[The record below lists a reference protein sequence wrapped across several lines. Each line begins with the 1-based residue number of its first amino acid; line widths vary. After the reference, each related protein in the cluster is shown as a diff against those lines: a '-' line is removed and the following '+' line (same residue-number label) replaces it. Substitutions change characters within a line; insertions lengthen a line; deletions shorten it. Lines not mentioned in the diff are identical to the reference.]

1 MIQRLSFIL
10 NSCDAK
16 NRGGDPLKPC
26 AVFALL
32 FFALL
37 VLTSPLFAQEQEPA
51 RLLHEADRLA
61 WLNNWDKAGPL
72 YERAETLFS
81 QNGNARKMLV
91 AKNGRV
97 QASMQTRFFPD
108 LSRELARDMKNPIIQ
123 SDPGLKLRWLVA
135 KAEVDIEI
143 DPPAAQRGWEEVRA
157 IASRMGDKAWE
168 ARAQGKLGYI
178 AFFQGDIYQ
187 TQELMREALL
197 TAQSLGDVGA
207 QIWYATTIGN
217 GLGEL
222 GLHDQA
228 LRFLDEAFKIAESN
242 PDAGFPYRAL
252 TGKARALAELK
263 NRGEAR
269 KLLEQGLKELRAARR
284 PLDES
289 WFLIVLARLSA
300 AENNLPL
307 AIAYLETTRNL
318 CIEGGFHH
326 TLAWSMFE
334 LAKVY
339 RDNGN
344 LQRAEERAN
353 LAMTAMRQVQDK
365 YHLPQHLALLAELVA
380 KRGRFRE
387 ADELLE
393 QAADATEAMLANVP
407 STFSKTS
414 LIATMS
420 AIYVGHFVL
429 AVEYLKD
436 KPRAFEILERARGR
450 AAADIIRSHSLKPP
464 NPDEKTRALERQI
477 SQIQTSLQFTNLNN
491 KNERN
496 TLLDQLWRRKEE
508 LNSIPEPR
516 TRFQELT
523 IHSRPVTLEELRQ
536 VMRPDEVLLEYIL
549 SEPASYC
556 IVITKKSFEI
566 LALAG
571 RRKIEA
577 LVDSYLSEGRGLK
590 PGNDEAR
597 HLYSLLL
604 RPALSGQA
612 QTKRLT
618 IVPDGKL
625 HLLPFDSLIDSKGR
639 YVLETH
645 TVSVAPSATVYHLL
659 NTIQKTE
666 EADLPFLGIG
676 GVPYGQDAAAPPKQ
690 TSSLGSTRGLSEL
703 DFSRLPN
710 LPGSGEEIEA
720 VARIAGNQSVT
731 LTGTSATK
739 AAFVSQDISRYKV
752 VHLAV
757 HALSDTTFP
766 DRSSLILWKDPN
778 SDMDGLLQE
787 RDIRYLKLNAD
798 LVVLSACDIGMGRLQ
813 GQEGMV
819 NLVRAFFY
827 AGARTVVASL
837 WETGDITTKILM
849 TGFYSHLVAGKDK
862 AEALRLAKL
871 DILKKFGSTA
881 PVFHW
886 AGFLAFGEGGSAVQL
901 QDERGSQRTAQI
913 R

>member
-1 MIQRLSFIL
+1 MTLRSVRNGLKRPPRLISAPRNL
-10 NSCDAK
+10 LC
-16 NRGGDPLKPC
+16 
-26 AVFALL
+26 FALL
-32 FFALL
+32 LL
-37 VLTSPLFAQEQEPA
+37 SVPVSAQEQDPN
-51 RLLHEADRLA
+51 RLLDEAERLA
-61 WLNNWDKAGPL
+61 WMNNWDKAGPL
-72 YERAETLFS
+72 FERAETLFS
-81 QNGNARKMLV
+81 QSGNARKLLL
-91 AKNGRV
+91 ARIGRI
-97 QASMQTRFFPD
+97 QASMQTGFLPD
-108 LSRELARDMKNPIIQ
+108 LSRELASDLENPAIQ
-123 SDPGLKLRWLVA
+123 SDSSLKLRWLVA

-157 IASRMGDKAWE
+157 LATQLGDKAWE

-222 GLHDQA
+222 ELHDQA
-228 LRFLDEAFKIAESN
+228 LKFLDEAFKLAEAN

-263 NRGEAR
+263 NRAEAR
-269 KLLEQGLKELRAARR
+269 KLLEQGLKELRSAKRH
-284 PLDES
+284 LDEG
-289 WFLIVLARLSA
+289 WFQILLARLSA

-344 LQRAEERAN
+344 LQKAEERAK

-450 AAADIIRSHSLKPP
+450 AAADIIRSHSVKPP
-464 NPDEKTRALERQI
+464 NANARTRALEKQI

-491 KNERN
+491 KNDRE
-496 TLLDQLWRRKEE
+496 TLLDQLWRVKEE

-523 IHSRPVTLEELRQ
+523 IYSRTVTLEELHQ
-536 VMRPDEVLLEYIL
+536 VLRPDEVLLEYVL
-549 SEPASYC
+549 SEPSSYC
-556 IVITKKSFEI
+556 IVIARNTFDI
-566 LALAG
+566 LPLAG
-571 RRKIEA
+571 RSKIEA
-577 LVDSYLSEGRGLK
+577 LVDGYLSDVRALK
-590 PGNDEAR
+590 SSTGKAR
-597 HLYSLLL
+597 QLYSLLL
-604 RPALSGQA
+604 RPALGSLA
-612 QTKRLT
+612 QSKRLT
-618 IVPDGKL
+618 IIPDGKL
-625 HLLPFDSLIDSKGR
+625 HLLPFDSLVDAKGK

-645 TVSVAPSATVYHLL
+645 TLSVAPSATVYHLL
-659 NTIQKTE
+659 NSIQRTE
-666 EADLPFLGIG
+666 QADLTFLGIG
-676 GVPYGQDAAAPPKQ
+676 GVPYGQDKGTLPKE
-690 TSSLGSTRGLSEL
+690 TSSLGATRGLSEM
-703 DFSRLPN
+703 DFSRLPF
-710 LPGSGEEIEA
+710 LPGSAEEIEA
-720 VARIAGNQSVT
+720 VASIAGSRSVT
-731 LTGTSATK
+731 LTGASGTK
-739 AAFVSQDISRYKV
+739 AAFLSQDISRFKIL
-752 VHLAV
+752 HFAV
-757 HALSDTTFP
+757 HAISDTTFP
-766 DRSSLILWKDPN
+766 DRSSLVLWRDPD
-778 SDMDGLLQE
+778 SDADGLLQE
-787 RDIRYLKLNAD
+787 RDIRYLNLNAD
-798 LVVLSACDIGMGRLQ
+798 LVVLSACDIGSGPLQ

-837 WETGDITTKILM
+837 WETGDLPTKALM
-849 TGFYSHLVAGKDK
+849 TAFYGHLVSGKEK

-871 DILKKFGSTA
+871 DVLKQFGRSA
-881 PVFHW
+881 PVLYW
-886 AGFLAFGEGGSAVQL
+886 AGFLSFGQSGSAV
-901 QDERGSQRTAQI
+901 DFPAGPASK
-913 R
+913 

>member
-1 MIQRLSFIL
+1 MTSELANDLSSVR
-10 NSCDAK
+10 NA
-16 NRGGDPLKPC
+16 LKPPDKLSS
-26 AVFALL
+26 ALRNL
-32 FFALL
+32 LCFSLL
-37 VLTSPLFAQEQEPA
+37 VFPVPLSAQEQDPD
-51 RLLHEADRLA
+51 RLLNEAERLA

-72 YERAETLFS
+72 YERAETLFTQS
-81 QNGNARKMLV
+81 GNTRKLLL
-91 AKNGRV
+91 AKIGRI
-97 QASMQTRFFPD
+97 QATMQSRFLPD
-108 LSRELARDMKNPIIQ
+108 LSRELTRDLENPTIQ
-123 SDPGLKLRWLVA
+123 SDPSLKLRWLVA

-143 DPPAAQRGWEEVRA
+143 DPPAAQLEWEEVRA
-157 IASRMGDKAWE
+157 IATELGDKAWE

-228 LRFLDEAFKIAESN
+228 LKFLDEAFKIAEAN
-242 PDAGFPYRAL
+242 PDAGFSYRAL

-263 NRGEAR
+263 NRAEAR
-269 KLLEQGLKELRAARR
+269 RILEQGLKELRSEKRH
-284 PLDES
+284 LDEG
-289 WFLIVLARLSA
+289 WFLILLARLSA

-307 AIAYLETTRNL
+307 AISYLETTRNL

-344 LQRAEERAN
+344 LQKAENRAK
-353 LAMTAMRQVQDK
+353 LALTAMRQVQDK

-407 STFSKTS
+407 STFSKTA

-429 AVEYLKD
+429 AAEYLRD

-450 AAADIIRSHSLKPP
+450 AAADIIRSHSLKPS
-464 NPDEKTRALERQI
+464 NPDERTRALEKQI
-477 SQIQTSLQFTNLNN
+477 SQIQTSLQFTNLTN
-491 KNERN
+491 KNDREA
-496 TLLDQLWRRKEE
+496 LLDQLWRVKEE

-523 IHSRPVTLEELRQ
+523 IHGRPVTLEDSRQ
-536 VMRPDEVLLEYIL
+536 VLRPDEVLLEFVL

-556 IVITKKSFEI
+556 IAVAKKSFDI
-566 LALAG
+566 LPLAG

-577 LVDSYLSEGRGLK
+577 LVDGYLSDVRALRLSTDK
-590 PGNDEAR
+590 AR
-597 HLYSLLL
+597 QLYSLLL
-604 RPALSGQA
+604 RPALGSQA
-612 QTKRLT
+612 QSKRLT
-618 IVPDGKL
+618 IIPDGKL
-625 HLLPFDSLIDSKGR
+625 HLLPFDSLVDAKGR

-645 TVSVAPSATVYHLL
+645 TLSVAPSATVYHLL
-659 NTIQKTE
+659 NTIQKIE
-666 EADLPFLGIG
+666 QADLPFLGIG
-676 GVPYGQDAAAPPKQ
+676 GVPYGQDSGMLAKQ
-690 TSSLGSTRGLSEL
+690 TSSLGATRGLSEL
-703 DFSRLPN
+703 DFSRLPF
-710 LPGSGEEIEA
+710 LPGSAEEIEA
-720 VARIAGNQSVT
+720 VARIAGGHTVA
-731 LTGTSATK
+731 LTGARATK
-739 AAFVSQDISRYKV
+739 AAFLSQELSRFKIL
-752 VHLAV
+752 HFAV

-766 DRSSLILWKDPN
+766 DRSSLVLWRDPKSN
-778 SDMDGLLQE
+778 MDGLLQE

-798 LVVLSACDIGMGRLQ
+798 LVVLSACDIGAGRLQ

-837 WETGDITTKILM
+837 WETGDLATKALM
-849 TGFYSHLVAGKDK
+849 TAFYEHLVAGKEK

-871 DILKKFGSTA
+871 DVLKQFGRMA

-886 AGFLAFGEGGSAVQL
+886 AGFLSFGESSSAVHFSAG
-901 QDERGSQRTAQI
+901 RASK
-913 R
+913 

>member
-1 MIQRLSFIL
+1 MTLHSVRSGLKRARRLISALLNLLSFTL
-10 NSCDAK
+10 LAVSV
-16 NRGGDPLKPC
+16 PL
-26 AVFALL
+26 
-32 FFALL
+32 
-37 VLTSPLFAQEQEPA
+37 TAQEQDPG
-51 RLLHEADRLA
+51 RLLDEADRLA

-72 YERAETLFS
+72 YAAAETLFS
-81 QNGNARKMLV
+81 QSGNTRNLLL
-91 AKNGRV
+91 AKIGRI
-97 QASMQTRFFPD
+97 QASMQTRFVPD
-108 LSRELARDMKNPIIQ
+108 LSRELTRDMENPIIQ
-123 SDPGLKLRWLVA
+123 SDSSLKLRWLVA

-143 DPPAAQRGWEEVRA
+143 DPPAAQRAWEEVRA
-157 IASRMGDKAWE
+157 IAGRLKDKAWE

-197 TAQSLGDVGA
+197 ASQSLGDVGA

-228 LRFLDEAFKIAESN
+228 LKFLDEAFKIAESN
-242 PDAGFPYRAL
+242 RDVGFPYRAL

-263 NRGEAR
+263 NRAEAR
-269 KLLEQGLKELRAARR
+269 KLLEQGLKELRAAKRR
-284 PLDES
+284 LDES

-300 AENNLPL
+300 AESNLPL

-318 CIEGGFHH
+318 CIQGGFHH

-344 LQRAEERAN
+344 LQKAEERAN

-387 ADELLE
+387 GDELLE

-414 LIATMS
+414 LISTMS

-429 AVEYLKD
+429 ATEYLKD

-450 AAADIIRSHSLKPP
+450 AAADIIRSPSLKPP
-464 NPDEKTRALERQI
+464 NPDDRTRALEKQI

-491 KNERN
+491 KSQRN
-496 TLLDQLWRRKEE
+496 ALLDHLWRRKEE

-536 VMRPDEVLLEYIL
+536 VLRPDEVVLEYVL

-556 IVITKKSFEI
+556 IVITKQTFDI
-566 LALAG
+566 VPLAG

-577 LVDSYLSEGRGLK
+577 LIEGYLWDVRALK
-590 PGNDEAR
+590 SSADKSGQ
-597 HLYSLLL
+597 LYSLLL
-604 RPALSGQA
+604 RPALGGQA
-612 QTKRLT
+612 QSKRLT
-618 IVPDGKL
+618 VVPDGKL
-625 HLLPFDSLIDSKGR
+625 HLLPFDSLIDAKGR
-639 YVLETH
+639 YLVETY

-659 NTIQKTE
+659 NTSQKTGQ
-666 EADLPFLGIG
+666 ADLPLLGIG
-676 GVPYGQDAAAPPKQ
+676 GVPYGQDSGILPKQ
-690 TSSLGSTRGLSEL
+690 TSNLLPTRGLSEMDL
-703 DFSRLPN
+703 TQLPF
-710 LPGSGEEIEA
+710 LPGSAEEIEA
-720 VARIAGNQSVT
+720 VARIAGNQTVK
-731 LTGTSATK
+731 LTGAKASK
-739 AAFVSQDISRYKV
+739 AAFLSQEVSRFKIL
-752 VHLAV
+752 HFAV

-766 DRSSLILWKDPN
+766 DRSSLVLWRDPN
-778 SDMDGLLQE
+778 SDGDGLLQE
-787 RDIRYLKLNAD
+787 RDIHYLKLNAE
-798 LVVLSACDIGMGRLQ
+798 LVVLSACNIGTGRLQ

-837 WETGDITTKILM
+837 WETGDLAAKKLM
-849 TGFYSHLVAGKDK
+849 KAFYEHLVAGREKP
-862 AEALRLAKL
+862 EALRLAKL
-871 DILKKFGSTA
+871 DVLKQFGRTA

-886 AGFLAFGEGGSAVQL
+886 AGFLSFGEGNSAVHFSAGR
-901 QDERGSQRTAQI
+901 DVK
-913 R
+913 